1 MTKPS
6 RPELILASA
15 SPRRLQLLR
24 QAGIEPD
31 AVEAC
36 DIDETP
42 KKGEAPAAYVK
53 RLAAEKARTISKNHK
68 ETLVLAADTAV
79 SLGKR
84 ILGQPQDK
92 AEAEQF
98 LKLLSGRRH
107 RVITSIALITRAGKL
122 VQKNVT
128 TVVSFKRLTDEEIA
142 WYLKSGEWQGK
153 AGGYAIQGKAGA
165 FVKALRGSYTN
176 VVGLP
181 LYETCAL
188 LTGNGFRATP

>member
-1 MTKPS
+1 MTKAS

-31 AVEAC
+31 TVEAC

-42 KKGEAPAAYVK
+42 GKGEAPAAYVK
-53 RLAAEKARTISKNHK
+53 RLAAEKAQTISKKHFGA
-68 ETLVLAADTAV
+68 LVLAADTAV
-79 SLGKR
+79 SVGKR
-84 ILGQPQDK
+84 ILGQPQSK
-92 AEAEQF
+92 AQAEQF

-107 RVITSIALITRAGKL
+107 RVITSVALITRVGKL

-153 AGGYAIQGKAGA
+153 AGAYAIQGKAGA

-181 LYETCAL
+181 LYETRAL
-188 LTGNGFRATP
+188 LTGHGFHVTP

>member
-1 MTKPS
+1 MTKSS

-15 SPRRLQLLR
+15 SSRRLQLLR

-42 KKGEAPAAYVK
+42 KKSEAPPAYVK
-53 RLAAEKARTISKNHK
+53 RLAAVKAQTISNKHVGA
-68 ETLVLAADTAV
+68 LVLAADTAV
-79 SLGKR
+79 AVGTR

-107 RVITSIALITRAGKL
+107 RVITSVALITLAGKL

-165 FVKALRGSYTN
+165 FVNRINGSYTN

-188 LTGNGFRATP
+188 LTGNGFRVTP